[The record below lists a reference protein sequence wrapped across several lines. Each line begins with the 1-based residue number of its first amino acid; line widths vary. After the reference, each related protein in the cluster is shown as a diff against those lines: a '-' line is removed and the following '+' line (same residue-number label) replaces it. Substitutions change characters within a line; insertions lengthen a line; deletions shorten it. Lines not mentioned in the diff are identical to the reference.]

1 MRHFRCSHAPG
12 GWRARAD
19 GRAAPPLLS
28 GAACSS
34 TFAPAPPAPQAG
46 DGVDAA
52 RRDLRVQEVGCHKAG
67 GSQRRRPGARL
78 LAFAR
83 RHAGAAR
90 PPLPLSRRVAH
101 VAQVPGEGGGESN
114 GVRRQVVVRAK
125 GRHRWGR
132 TDGRITAP
140 PAPSHAHHAPP
151 CRTPPTPN
159 TSTRRTC
166 TPCQSAPRQCP
177 LQAWTGGGSVPPAP
191 A

>member
-1 MRHFRCSHAPG
+1 MHRVAGGRGQTAAPRPPCS
-12 GWRARAD
+12 
-19 GRAAPPLLS
+19 AAPPAAAPSPLPRPHLRQVMVSTLLGGTS
-28 GAACSS
+28 ASRKSDATKRVAASAA
-34 TFAPAPPAPQAG
+34 APARVSLRSPGATPE
-46 DGVDAA
+46 
-52 RRDLRVQEVGCHKAG
+52 RRDRRSRSAAALRM
-67 GSQRRRPGARL
+67 
-78 LAFAR
+78 
-83 RHAGAAR
+83 
-90 PPLPLSRRVAH
+90 SRRCL
-101 VAQVPGEGGGESN
+101 ERGGGESN